1 MFSKFYNIS
10 GKTLS
15 IVLLSSIPFCAHAQ
29 DNKSTTPAPTSTT
42 TSPITTST
50 ITSPA
55 APAMPTAPK
64 DGTLDAAAAPTG
76 MPTATDPAA
85 TPSTGLTPTAPD
97 GTPSLLISP
106 APTIPAAD
114 NTLVDK
120 AVAAMNTNNVDDF
133 VSVFDNSNFLFIT
146 MKGDKVTTL
155 PDLKVQ
161 WGSMFGTTGEL
172 KGFKASLTPGK
183 VMELAPGAASF
194 DGSIVFTTPENKTI
208 RALIS
213 GSMKFADSAWKIN
226 TMHLSSTDLVK
237 MQSEAEF
244 QKNKGGSS
252 GTFMS
257 VLLGFALGVVGMMY
271 YARSK
276 KPKQAQ

>member
-1 MFSKFYNIS
+1 MFSKFSNIS

-15 IVLLSSIPFCAHAQ
+15 IVVLSAIPFCAYAQ
-29 DNKSTTPAPTSTT
+29 DNKTPTPAPTPTVS
-42 TSPITTST
+42 
-50 ITSPA
+50 SPA
-55 APAMPTAPK
+55 APAMPVAPK
-64 DGTLDAAAAPTG
+64 DGPMDAAAPTA

-85 TPSTGLTPTAPD
+85 AAATTAAPGTGMAPTTPE

-106 APTIPAAD
+106 APSIPAAD
-114 NTLVDK
+114 NTLIDK

-133 VSVFDNSNFLFIT
+133 VTIFDNSNFLFIT
-146 MKGDKVTTL
+146 MKGDKITTL

-161 WGSMFGTTGEL
+161 WGAMFGTTGEL

-208 RALIS
+208 RALVS
-213 GSMKFADSAWKIN
+213 GAMKFTDSAWKIN
-226 TMHLSSTDLVK
+226 TMHLSSSDLIK

-244 QKNKGGSS
+244 QKNKSGSS

-257 VLLGFALGVVGMMY
+257 ILLGFALGVVGMMY
-271 YARSK
+271 FVRSK
-276 KPKQAQ
+276 KSKQPQ